1 VDALVFD
8 FDGVVV
14 DSEPIHLKCFRKVLG
29 RIGVRLT
36 SREYY
41 GEYLGYDDHDCFA
54 AVAADR
60 GLSLS
65 ESRIARMIAAKTAL
79 VRRAFANAISALPGA
94 VELIRSAA
102 EAGIPVAVCSG
113 ALREE
118 IKLAA
123 RTVGALAHLAVI
135 ISAEDVSRG
144 KPDPAGYRLTLEALA
159 AACGRELVAGRCVA
173 VEDSPAGIEAAARAG
188 MKTLAVTNSY
198 PRSRLRRA
206 DRIVSSLSEI
216 TLEQLERLCGQAI
229 GG

>member
-1 VDALVFD
+1 
-8 FDGVVV
+8 
-14 DSEPIHLKCFRKVLG
+14 
-29 RIGVRLT
+29 
-36 SREYY
+36 
-41 GEYLGYDDHDCFA
+41 
-54 AVAADR
+54 
-60 GLSLS
+60 
-65 ESRIARMIAAKTAL
+65 
-79 VRRAFANAISALPGA
+79 
-94 VELIRSAA
+94 
-102 EAGIPVAVCSG
+102 
-113 ALREE
+113 
-118 IKLAA
+118 
-123 RTVGALAHLAVI
+123 LAVI